1 MQCPVLPMS
10 RAGLFHMFH
19 CLIDEKTGRHPEDA
33 GLYQYQLESCG
44 NA

>member
-1 MQCPVLPMS
+1 MS
-10 RAGLFHMFH
+10 RSADEQSGIFHMFH

-33 GLYQYQLESCG
+33 GLHQLESCG